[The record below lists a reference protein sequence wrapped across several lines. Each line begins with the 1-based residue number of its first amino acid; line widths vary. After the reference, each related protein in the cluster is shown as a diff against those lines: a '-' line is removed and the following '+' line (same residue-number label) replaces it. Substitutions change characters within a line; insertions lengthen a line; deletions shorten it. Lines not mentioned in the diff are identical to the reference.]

1 MLYLSLSSRENLR
14 SRGMMVEQGSCI
26 RSLAILCL
34 FFLVLRLNAQ
44 ETDGFLSINT
54 TSSISHQ
61 ETLVGS
67 LSINQQNNAA
77 ALLITHIVLQK
88 LAGGINSWSFLS
100 FVEVGE
106 NRYILCI
113 VVSGSITQA
122 QGEIV
127 WAANRGEPVSNNGVL
142 ELQSDG
148 NLVLS
153 DSKDGSVASRR
164 SIWSSNTTQKGVT
177 GMNIFGSGLLEI
189 LNNTNHPVWR
199 SWDHPTDT
207 ILLGQVLKAG
217 DTLVSRSSRFNLS
230 EGIYSLV
237 VKPGGIGLY
246 VKGSNGTAPELYW
259 MWSVYSTNNTFG
271 LDHNCA
277 DNPYTVSIQWPDSR
291 LGLMFNITNKS
302 AENMGIASNLCD
314 VSSLR
319 QHLFLSYVDES
330 KAQHNSSSDAVFIRL
345 DYDGNLRGYASG
357 LTEPFQRLSQAMH
370 NCQLPRF
377 CGSYGICLQYMGN
390 SSCECP
396 GNRTHH
402 LIKNSNGDCVLSQS
416 PSCENTKGSWQML
429 SLTGFEYYRNQYSV
443 PLNMSAKEN
452 CSEYCFGNCSCMASF
467 YLAETKA
474 CFIVSSPLG
483 TIEETSNMNHFAFL
497 KVQSTDLVQTSKDSK
512 KSSNSYK
519 VIIGVSVG
527 VLVAAVI
534 VIYLYPFKAC
544 RKTHGHESSSR
555 SEEHPDRVVNS
566 IPDLMARKFS
576 YKEIQTITKS
586 FGKVLGSGGFGTVYE
601 GVFADGRK
609 VAVKRLEIAR
619 QGEKEFYSEVAILG
633 IIHHWNLVQLLGFC
647 AQGSHKLLIY
657 DHMSNGS
664 LDQWLFNESKKR
676 FLTWPIRFNIILG
689 TARGLTYLHQECRYK
704 IIHLDVKPQNILLD
718 ENFVAKVSDFGM
730 ATLMNRKESR
740 VVTTMRG
747 TPGYLAP
754 EWLLECAITEKSD
767 VYSFGMVL
775 LEIIGGRKNY
785 NMKADDSDKYYFP
798 AWALSMAAAGTV
810 SEVIDPQLEDDIQR
824 KEAMRVLKIGFLC
837 IQENANRRP
846 SMGTVVQMLEG
857 EREVPDT
864 PLNQTFQFAIA
875 KKVSPHSSLS
885 SRSSSSYGGYSS
897 TVQVVGTM
905 SLPRNGSVTTSNV
918 GGQFV
923 ILT

>member
-1 MLYLSLSSRENLR
+1 
-14 SRGMMVEQGSCI
+14 MMVEEGSCI
-26 RSLAILCL
+26 RYLGFQCL
-34 FFLVLRLNAQ
+34 LFLVLPLNAQ
-44 ETDGFLSINT
+44 DTYGFLSINAS
-54 TSSISHQ
+54 SSISL
-61 ETLVGS
+61 ERTLVGS
-67 LSINQQNNAA
+67 MSINQQNNAT
-77 ALLITHIVLQK
+77 ALMITHIVYEQ
-88 LAGGINSWSFLS
+88 LAGGINSWSFLG
-100 FVEVGE
+100 FVKVGE

-113 VVSGSITQA
+113 LVSGSLIQEE
-122 QGEIV
+122 GEIA
-127 WAANRGEPVSNNGVL
+127 WAANRDEPVSKNGVL

-177 GMNIFGSGLLEI
+177 GMKILGSGLLQI
-189 LNNTNHPVWR
+189 LNNTNHTIWR

-207 ILLGQVLKAG
+207 ILLGQALKAG

-259 MWSVYSTNNTFG
+259 MWSVYSTNNRFS

-277 DNPYTVSIQWPDSR
+277 DHSFTVSIRWPASR
-291 LGLMFNITNKS
+291 LGLMFRITNKS
-302 AENMGIASNLCD
+302 TENTGIASNLCD
-314 VSSLR
+314 VSSLSR
-319 QHLFLSYVDES
+319 HYFLSYVDQS
-330 KAQHNSSSDAVFIRL
+330 KTQPSSSSDNVIIRL
-345 DYDGNLRGYASG
+345 DSDGNLRGYAS
-357 LTEPFQRLSQAMH
+357 EPAFQPLSHAMN
-370 NCQLPRF
+370 NCQLPSF
-377 CGSYGICLQYMGN
+377 CGNYGICSQGGK
-390 SSCECP
+390 SCDCP
-396 GNRTHH
+396 SNGTHH
-402 LIKNSNGDCVLSQS
+402 LIRNSNEDCVLSQS
-416 PSCENTKGSWQML
+416 PSCENTKGSWEML

-443 PLNMSAKEN
+443 PLNMSEKEN
-452 CSEYCFGNCSCMASF
+452 CSEYCFRNCSCMASF
-467 YLAETKA
+467 YLVESKA

-497 KVQSTDLVQTSKDSK
+497 KVQSTDLVQNANDSK
-512 KSSNSYK
+512 KSGNSYK

-534 VIYLYPFKAC
+534 VIYLSPFKAC
-544 RKTHGHESSSR
+544 GKTHKHESSSR

-576 YKEIQTITKS
+576 YKEIQTITNR

-601 GVFADGRK
+601 GAFADGRK

-718 ENFVAKVSDFGM
+718 ETFVAKVSDFGM
-730 ATLMNRKESR
+730 ATLMNRKESG

-785 NMKADDSDKYYFP
+785 NMKADDSEKYYFP
-798 AWALSMAAAGTV
+798 AWALSMAVAGKV

-837 IQENANRRP
+837 IQENANCRP

-857 EREVPDT
+857 ERGVPDT

-875 KKVSPHSSLS
+875 KKVSPNSALSTGSS
-885 SRSSSSYGGYSS
+885 SRYGVYSS
-897 TVQVVGTM
+897 MHV
-905 SLPRNGSVTTSNV
+905 SSR
-918 GGQFV
+918 
-923 ILT
+923 